1 MTFGK
6 KCMDYKDQIK
16 HALNNEV
23 IDGYDEGGM
32 PIYVKTEKTET
43 NKAIIEIFDEV
54 VYQALQAM
62 TSGRA
67 LDRLYHNKVGE
78 APNLQE
84 YIKIVEEERLKYND
98 YQYDGEEKGNI
109 IQFPCD

>member
-23 IDGYDEGGM
+23 IDAYDEGGM
-32 PIYVKTEKTET
+32 PIYVKAEKKETTER
-43 NKAIIEIFDEV
+43 IMEIFDEV

-67 LDRLYHNKVGE
+67 LERLYRDKVKRE
-78 APNLQE
+78 PDLQE
-84 YIKIVEEERLKYND
+84 YMKIVEEERLKYND